1 MSGRRLGGVKD
12 GYKRGMTRKITEKTR
27 NYVFARC
34 ATAFPPE
41 DERMNI
47 EEMLLGFTINGAK
60 QLGVEDK
67 KGAITSGKDAEYLVF
82 DQDLLTAEKDGFSN
96 NKPKEVYFW
105 IERKMNL

>member
-27 NYVFARC
+27 NYEFARC
-34 ATAFPPE
+34 ATVFPPE

-60 QLGVEDK
+60 QLGIEDK
-67 KGAITSGKDAEYLVF
+67 KGSITAGKDADYLVF

-96 NKPKEVYFW
+96 NKPKDVYFW